1 MTGPDINKLFE
12 QQIGQTYSGIE
23 DIAKKNRR
31 FQRAL
36 IDAIEDKYG
45 KYSIDQQY
53 EELAT
58 FIKTEEVFVPT
69 SNNRVA
75 LTTNSINHVLSAKAK
90 YLKQIEDMI
99 VVDAS
104 NSTPIII
111 ETFNA
116 TNIRRGDIIKISG
129 IQGNVAANGEYY
141 ALPLNKFKF
150 ALYSSPGTGNPVAGS
165 GAYVQSFNVLFQR
178 VYYNYCQMLKADEKA
193 NSWKQATVAFPLYEY
208 SEQDVKF
215 YPSNTTEGY
224 PVEVS
229 MNYVTSFVKEIKL
242 DDITGFDYLTVYP
255 EKFIYNVINFA
266 VRSFDLSFRDY
277 SSAQVVQQDI
287 QINP

>member
-1 MTGPDINKLFE
+1 
-12 QQIGQTYSGIE
+12 
-23 DIAKKNRR
+23 
-31 FQRAL
+31 L

-58 FIKTEEVFVPT
+58 FIRTEVPFIPT
-69 SNNRVA
+69 VNTVS
-75 LTTNSINHVLSAKAK
+75 LTTNFINHVLSAKAK
-90 YLKQIEDMI
+90 YLKQIEDM
-99 VVDAS
+99 VMVDAS

-116 TNIRRGDIIKISG
+116 TNIRRGDKIKITG
-129 IQGNVAANGEYY
+129 IQGNVAANGEFYV
-141 ALPLNKFKF
+141 LPLNKFKF
-150 ALYSSPGTGNPVAGS
+150 ALYSSPGTANPVAGS
-165 GAYVQSFNVLFQR
+165 GAYVQSLNVLFQR

-193 NSWKQATVAFPLYEY
+193 NSWKGATVTFPLYEY
-208 SEQDVKF
+208 SQDNIKF
-215 YPSNTTEGY
+215 YPSNDTDGY

-229 MNYVTSFVKEIKL
+229 MNFVLSNIVPIDL
-242 DDITGFDYLTVYP
+242 TDSFDYLTIYP

-277 SSAQVVQQDI
+277 SAAQVVQQDI
-287 QINP
+287 QNNP

>member
-1 MTGPDINKLFE
+1 MTGQEINRLFE

-23 DIAKKNRR
+23 DIAKKDRR
-31 FQRAL
+31 FRRAL

-58 FIKTEEVFVPT
+58 FIKTEEPFTPI
-69 SNNRVA
+69 NGNEVA
-75 LTTNSINHVLSAKAK
+75 LTAKGYAINHILSAKAK
-90 YLKQIEDMI
+90 YLKEIVDM
-99 VVDAS
+99 VVIDAS

-129 IQGNVAANGEYY
+129 IQGNVAANGEFY
-141 ALPLNKFKF
+141 AIPLNKFKF
-150 ALYSSPGTGNPVAGS
+150 ALYSSPGTSNPVAGS
-165 GAYVQSFNVLFQR
+165 GAYVQSFNVLFER

-193 NSWKQATVAFPLYEY
+193 NSWKVATVGFPLYEY
-208 SEQDVKF
+208 SETVVKF
-215 YPSNTTEGY
+215 YPNNSTEGN

-229 MNYVTSFVKEIKL
+229 MNYVTSDIKYIDL
-242 DDITGFDYLTVYP
+242 TDSFDYLTIYP

-277 SSAQVVQQDI
+277 SAAQVVQQDI
-287 QINP
+287 QNNP

>member
-1 MTGPDINKLFE
+1 MTGPEINKLFE

-58 FIKTEEVFVPT
+58 FIRTEVPFT
-69 SNNRVA
+69 PTVNAVS
-75 LTTNSINHVLSAKAK
+75 LTTNFINHVLSAKAK
-90 YLKQIEDMI
+90 YLKQIEDMV

-116 TNIRRGDIIKISG
+116 TNIRRGDKIKITG
-129 IQGNVAANGEYY
+129 IQGNVAANGEFYV
-141 ALPLNKFKF
+141 LPLNKFKF
-150 ALYSSPGTGNPVAGS
+150 ALYSSPGTSNPVAGS

-193 NSWKQATVAFPLYEY
+193 NSWKGATVGFPLYEY
-208 SEQDVKF
+208 SLDNIKF
-215 YPSNTTEGY
+215 YPSNDTDGY

-229 MNYVTSFVKEIKL
+229 MNFVTSDVRPILL
-242 DDITGFDYLTVYP
+242 DDTTGFDYLTIYP
-255 EKFIYNVINFA
+255 EKLIYNIINFA

-277 SSAQVVQQDI
+277 SAAQVVQQDI
-287 QINP
+287 QNNP

>member
-1 MTGPDINKLFE
+1 MTGEDINKLYE

-58 FIKTEEVFVPT
+58 FIKTEVAFTPT
-69 SNNRVA
+69 VNTVS

-90 YLKQIEDMI
+90 YLKQIEDMV

-116 TNIRRGDIIKISG
+116 TNIRRGDVIKISG

-141 ALPLNKFKF
+141 VLPLNKFKF
-150 ALYSSPGTGNPVAGS
+150 ALYSSPGTSNPVAGS
-165 GAYVQSFNVLFQR
+165 GTYVQSFNVLFQR
-178 VYYNYCQMLKADEKA
+178 VYYNYCQMVKADEKI
-193 NSWKQATVAFPLYEY
+193 NSWKRATVAFPLYEY
-208 SEQDVKF
+208 SQQDIKF
-215 YPSNTTEGY
+215 YPSNATDGY

-229 MNYVTSFVKEIKL
+229 MNFVTSYIIPIL
-242 DDITGFDYLTVYP
+242 LNDSSTDYLLIYP

-266 VRSFDLSFRDY
+266 ARSFDLSFKDY
-277 SSAQVVQQDI
+277 TAAQVVQQDI

>member
-1 MTGPDINKLFE
+1 MTGQEINNLYE

-45 KYSIDQQY
+45 KYSSDQQY

-58 FIKTEEVFVPT
+58 FIRTEVPFT
-69 SNNRVA
+69 PTVNKVS
-75 LTTNSINHVLSAKAK
+75 LTTNFINHVLSAKAK
-90 YLKQIEDMI
+90 YLKQIEDM
-99 VVDAS
+99 VVVGAS
-104 NSTPIII
+104 NSTPIVI

-141 ALPLNKFKF
+141 VLPLNKFKF
-150 ALYSSPGTGNPVAGS
+150 ALYSSPGTANPVAGS
-165 GAYVQSFNVLFQR
+165 GTYVQSFNVLFQR
-178 VYYNYCQMLKADEKA
+178 VYYNYCQMVKADEKI
-193 NSWKQATVAFPLYEY
+193 NSWKRATVAFPLYEY
-208 SEQDVKF
+208 SQDNIKF
-215 YPSNTTEGY
+215 YPSNDTDGY

-229 MNYVTSFVKEIKL
+229 MNFVLSNVVTIDLSDGV
-242 DDITGFDYLTVYP
+242 TDYLLTYP

-266 VRSFDLSFRDY
+266 ARSFDLSFRDY
-277 SSAQVVQQDI
+277 TAAQVVQQDI

>member
-1 MTGPDINKLFE
+1 MTGQEINRLFE

-58 FIKTEEVFVPT
+58 FIKTEEPFTPF
-69 SNNRVA
+69 NGNRVS
-75 LTTNSINHVLSAKAK
+75 LTTNSINHILSAKAK
-90 YLKQIEDMI
+90 YLKQIEDMV

-129 IQGNVAANGEYY
+129 IQGNVAANGEFYV
-141 ALPLNKFKF
+141 LPLNKFKF
-150 ALYSSPGTGNPVAGS
+150 ALYSSPGTSTPVAGS
-165 GAYVQSFNVLFQR
+165 GAYVLTNNAVFQR
-178 VYYNYCQMLKADEKA
+178 VYYNYCQMVKADEKA
-193 NSWKQATVAFPLYEY
+193 NSWKGATVTFPLYEY
-208 SEQDVKF
+208 SQDNVKF
-215 YPSNTTEGY
+215 YPSNDTDGY

-229 MNYVTSFVKEIKL
+229 MNYVLSNVVYFDLADNQI
-242 DDITGFDYLTVYP
+242 DYLLTYP

-266 VRSFDLSFRDY
+266 ARSFDLSFRDY
-277 SSAQVVQQDI
+277 SAAQVVQQDI
-287 QINP
+287 QNNP

>member
-1 MTGPDINKLFE
+1 MTGQEINNLYE

-58 FIKTEEVFVPT
+58 FIKTEEPFTPINGNIV
-69 SNNRVA
+69 S
-75 LTTNSINHVLSAKAK
+75 LTTNSINHILSAKAK
-90 YLKQIEDMI
+90 YLKQIEDM
-99 VVDAS
+99 VVVGAS
-104 NSTPIII
+104 NSTPIVI

-129 IQGNVAANGEYY
+129 IQGNVAANGEFYV
-141 ALPLNKFKF
+141 LPLNKFKF
-150 ALYSSPGTGNPVAGS
+150 ALYSTPGTSNPVAGS
-165 GAYVQSFNVLFQR
+165 GTYVQSFNVLFQR
-178 VYYNYCQMLKADEKA
+178 VYYNYCQMVKADEKA
-193 NSWKQATVAFPLYEY
+193 NSWKGATVTFPLYEY
-208 SEQDVKF
+208 SQDNVKF

-224 PVEVS
+224 PVEVT
-229 MNYVTSFVKEIKL
+229 MNFVL
-242 DDITGFDYLTVYP
+242 SNVVYFDLTDSFDYLTIYP

-277 SSAQVVQQDI
+277 SAAQVVQQDI
-287 QINP
+287 QNNP

>member
-1 MTGPDINKLFE
+1 MTGQEINRLFE

-45 KYSIDQQY
+45 KYSSDQQY

-58 FIKTEEVFVPT
+58 FIRTEVPFT
-69 SNNRVA
+69 PTVNKVS
-75 LTTNSINHVLSAKAK
+75 LTTNFINHVLSAKAK
-90 YLKQIEDMI
+90 YLKQIEDM
-99 VVDAS
+99 VVVGAS
-104 NSTPIII
+104 NSTPIVI

-116 TNIRRGDIIKISG
+116 TNIRRGDVIKISG

-141 ALPLNKFKF
+141 VLPLNKFKF
-150 ALYSSPGTGNPVAGS
+150 ALYSSPGTANPVAGS
-165 GAYVQSFNVLFQR
+165 GTYVQSFNVLFQR
-178 VYYNYCQMLKADEKA
+178 VYYNYCQMVKADEKI
-193 NSWKQATVAFPLYEY
+193 NSWKRATVAFPLYEY
-208 SEQDVKF
+208 SEQDIKF
-215 YPSNTTEGY
+215 YPSNDTDGY

-229 MNYVTSFVKEIKL
+229 MNFVL
-242 DDITGFDYLTVYP
+242 SNVVYFDLTDSFDYLTIYP

-277 SSAQVVQQDI
+277 SAAQVVQQDI
-287 QINP
+287 QNNP

>member
-1 MTGPDINKLFE
+1 MTGEEINRLYE

-23 DIAKKNRR
+23 DLAKKNRR

-58 FIKTEEVFVPT
+58 FIKTEEPFTPF
-69 SNNRVA
+69 NGNRVS
-75 LTTNSINHVLSAKAK
+75 LTTNSINHILSAKAK
-90 YLKQIEDMI
+90 YLKQIEDM
-99 VVDAS
+99 VVVGAS
-104 NSTPIII
+104 NSTPIVI

-116 TNIRRGDIIKISG
+116 TNIRRGDIINISG
-129 IQGNVAANGEYY
+129 IQGNVAANGEFY
-141 ALPLNKFKF
+141 AVPLNKFKF
-150 ALYSSPGTGNPVAGS
+150 ALYASPGTSNPVAGS
-165 GAYVQSFNVLFQR
+165 GTYVQSFNVLFQR
-178 VYYNYCQMLKADEKA
+178 VYYNYCQMLKADERA
-193 NSWKQATVAFPLYEY
+193 NSWKGATVAFPLYEY

-215 YPSNTTEGY
+215 YPSNTTQGY
-224 PVEVS
+224 PVEVT
-229 MNYVTSFVKEIKL
+229 MNYVTSNVVYFQLQDNVI
-242 DDITGFDYLTVYP
+242 DYLLIYP

-287 QINP
+287 QNNP

>member
-1 MTGPDINKLFE
+1 MTGEEINRLYE

-58 FIKTEEVFVPT
+58 FIKTEEPFTPINGNIV
-69 SNNRVA
+69 S
-75 LTTNSINHVLSAKAK
+75 LTTNSINHILSAKAK
-90 YLKQIEDMI
+90 YLKQIEDMV

-116 TNIRRGDIIKISG
+116 TNIRRGDIIKITG
-129 IQGNVAANGEYY
+129 IQGNVAANGEFYV
-141 ALPLNKFKF
+141 LPLNKFKF
-150 ALYSSPGTGNPVAGS
+150 ALYSTPGTSNPVAGS
-165 GAYVQSFNVLFQR
+165 GTYVQSFNVLFQR
-178 VYYNYCQMLKADEKA
+178 VYYNYCQMVKADERA
-193 NSWKQATVAFPLYEY
+193 NSWKGATVTFPLYEY
-208 SEQDVKF
+208 SLDNVKF

-224 PVEVS
+224 PVEVT
-229 MNYVTSFVKEIKL
+229 MNYVTSNVVYFDLADSQI
-242 DDITGFDYLTVYP
+242 DYLQTYP

-266 VRSFDLSFRDY
+266 ARSFDLSFRDY
-277 SSAQVVQQDI
+277 AAAQVVQQDI
-287 QINP
+287 QTNP

>member
-1 MTGPDINKLFE
+1 MTGQEINRLFE

-58 FIKTEEVFVPT
+58 FIRTEVPFIPT
-69 SNNRVA
+69 VNTVS
-75 LTTNSINHVLSAKAK
+75 LTTNFINHVLSAKAK
-90 YLKQIEDMI
+90 YLKQIEDM
-99 VVDAS
+99 VMVDAS

-116 TNIRRGDIIKISG
+116 TNIRRGDKIKITG
-129 IQGNVAANGEYY
+129 IQGNVAANGEFYV
-141 ALPLNKFKF
+141 LPLNKFKF
-150 ALYSSPGTGNPVAGS
+150 ALYSSPGTANPVAGS
-165 GAYVQSFNVLFQR
+165 GAYVQSLNVLFQR

-193 NSWKQATVAFPLYEY
+193 NSWKGATVTFPLYEY
-208 SEQDVKF
+208 SQDNIKF
-215 YPSNTTEGY
+215 YPSNDTDGY

-229 MNYVTSFVKEIKL
+229 MNFVLSNIVPIDL
-242 DDITGFDYLTVYP
+242 TDSFDYLTIYP

-277 SSAQVVQQDI
+277 SAAQVVQQDI
-287 QINP
+287 QNNP

>member
-1 MTGPDINKLFE
+1 MTGQEINRLFE

-58 FIKTEEVFVPT
+58 FIKTEEPFTPF
-69 SNNRVA
+69 NGNRVS
-75 LTTNSINHVLSAKAK
+75 LTTNSINHILSAKAK
-90 YLKQIEDMI
+90 YLKQIENMV

-116 TNIRRGDIIKISG
+116 TNIRRGDIIKITG
-129 IQGNVAANGEYY
+129 IQGNVAANGEFYV
-141 ALPLNKFKF
+141 LPLNKFKF
-150 ALYSSPGTGNPVAGS
+150 ALYSTPGTSNPVAGS
-165 GAYVQSFNVLFQR
+165 GTYVQSFNVLFQR
-178 VYYNYCQMLKADEKA
+178 VYYNYCQMLKADERA
-193 NSWKQATVAFPLYEY
+193 NSWKGATVTFPLYEY

-224 PVEVS
+224 PVEVT
-229 MNYVTSFVKEIKL
+229 MNFVTSSVVYFDLSNGVI
-242 DDITGFDYLTVYP
+242 DYLLIYP

-266 VRSFDLSFRDY
+266 ARSFDLSFRDY
-277 SSAQVVQQDI
+277 AAAQVVQQDI
-287 QINP
+287 QNNP

>member
-1 MTGPDINKLFE
+1 MTGQEINRLFE

-58 FIKTEEVFVPT
+58 FIRTEVPFIPT
-69 SNNRVA
+69 VNTVS
-75 LTTNSINHVLSAKAK
+75 LTTNFINHVLSAKAK
-90 YLKQIEDMI
+90 YLKQIEDM
-99 VVDAS
+99 VMVDAS

-116 TNIRRGDIIKISG
+116 TNIRRGDKIKITG
-129 IQGNVAANGEYY
+129 IQGNVAANGEFYV
-141 ALPLNKFKF
+141 LPLNKFKF
-150 ALYSSPGTGNPVAGS
+150 ALYSSPGTANPVAGS
-165 GAYVQSFNVLFQR
+165 GTYVQSFNVLFQR

-193 NSWKQATVAFPLYEY
+193 NSWKGATVAFPLYEY
-208 SEQDVKF
+208 SQDNIKF
-215 YPSNTTEGY
+215 YPSNDTDGY

-229 MNYVTSFVKEIKL
+229 MNFVLSNIVSIDL
-242 DDITGFDYLTVYP
+242 SDSFDYLTIYP

-277 SSAQVVQQDI
+277 SAAQVVQQDI
-287 QINP
+287 QNNP

>member
-1 MTGPDINKLFE
+1 MTGQEINRLFE

-58 FIKTEEVFVPT
+58 FIRTEVPYT
-69 SNNRVA
+69 PTVNKVS
-75 LTTNSINHVLSAKAK
+75 LTANSINHILSAKAK
-90 YLKQIEDMI
+90 YLKQIEDMV

-116 TNIRRGDIIKISG
+116 TNIRRGDIINISG
-129 IQGNVAANGEYY
+129 IQGNVAANGEFY
-141 ALPLNKFKF
+141 AVPLNKFKF
-150 ALYSSPGTGNPVAGS
+150 ALYASPGTSSPVAGS
-165 GAYVQSFNVLFQR
+165 GTYVQSFNVLFQR
-178 VYYNYCQMLKADEKA
+178 VYYNYCQMLKADERA
-193 NSWKQATVAFPLYEY
+193 NSWKGATVAFPLYEY

-215 YPSNTTEGY
+215 YPSNPTQGY
-224 PVEVS
+224 PVEVT
-229 MNYVTSFVKEIKL
+229 MNYVTSNVVYFQLQDNVV
-242 DDITGFDYLTVYP
+242 DYLLIYP

-277 SSAQVVQQDI
+277 SAAQVVQQDI
-287 QINP
+287 QNNP

>member
-58 FIKTEEVFVPT
+58 FIKTEEPFTPINGNIV
-69 SNNRVA
+69 S
-75 LTTNSINHVLSAKAK
+75 LTTNSINHILSAKAK
-90 YLKQIEDMI
+90 YLKQIEDMV

-116 TNIRRGDIIKISG
+116 TNIRRGDIIKITG
-129 IQGNVAANGEYY
+129 IQGNVAANGEFYV
-141 ALPLNKFKF
+141 LPLNKFKF
-150 ALYSSPGTGNPVAGS
+150 ALYSTPGTSNPVAGS
-165 GAYVQSFNVLFQR
+165 GTYVQSFNVLFQR
-178 VYYNYCQMLKADEKA
+178 VYYNYCQMLKADERA
-193 NSWKQATVAFPLYEY
+193 NSWKGATVTFPLYEY
-208 SEQDVKF
+208 SLDNVKF

-224 PVEVS
+224 PVEVT
-229 MNYVTSFVKEIKL
+229 MNYVTSNVVYFDLADSQI
-242 DDITGFDYLTVYP
+242 DYLQTYP

-266 VRSFDLSFRDY
+266 ARSFDLSFRDY
-277 SSAQVVQQDI
+277 AAAQVVQQDI
-287 QINP
+287 QTNP

>member
-1 MTGPDINKLFE
+1 MTGQEINRLFE

-58 FIKTEEVFVPT
+58 FIRTEVPFIPT
-69 SNNRVA
+69 VNKVS
-75 LTTNSINHVLSAKAK
+75 LTTNFINHVLSAKAK
-90 YLKQIEDMI
+90 YLKQIEDM
-99 VVDAS
+99 VMVDAS

-116 TNIRRGDIIKISG
+116 TNIRRGDKIKITG
-129 IQGNVAANGEYY
+129 IQGNVAANGEFYV
-141 ALPLNKFKF
+141 LPLNKFKF
-150 ALYSSPGTGNPVAGS
+150 ALYSSPGTANPVAGS
-165 GAYVQSFNVLFQR
+165 GTYVQSFNVLFQR

-193 NSWKQATVAFPLYEY
+193 NSWKGATVAFPLYEY
-208 SEQDVKF
+208 SQDNIKF
-215 YPSNTTEGY
+215 YPSNDTDGY

-229 MNYVTSFVKEIKL
+229 MNFVLSNIVSIDL
-242 DDITGFDYLTVYP
+242 SDSFDYLTIYP

-277 SSAQVVQQDI
+277 SAAQVVQQDI
-287 QINP
+287 QNNP

>member
-1 MTGPDINKLFE
+1 MTGQEINRLFE

-45 KYSIDQQY
+45 KYSSDQQY

-58 FIKTEEVFVPT
+58 FIRTEVPFT
-69 SNNRVA
+69 PSVNIVS
-75 LTTNSINHVLSAKAK
+75 LTTNSINHILSAKAK
-90 YLKQIEDMI
+90 YLKQIEDM
-99 VVDAS
+99 VVVGAS
-104 NSTPIII
+104 NSTPIVI

-129 IQGNVAANGEYY
+129 IQGNVAANGEFYV
-141 ALPLNKFKF
+141 LPLNKFKF
-150 ALYSSPGTGNPVAGS
+150 ALYSTPGTANPVAGS
-165 GAYVQSFNVLFQR
+165 GTYVQSFNVLFQR
-178 VYYNYCQMLKADEKA
+178 VYYNYCQMVKADEKI
-193 NSWKQATVAFPLYEY
+193 NSWKRATVAFPLYEY
-208 SEQDVKF
+208 SEQFAKF
-215 YPSNTTEGY
+215 YPSNDTEGY
-224 PVEVS
+224 PVEVT
-229 MNYVTSFVKEIKL
+229 MNFVLSNVVYFDLADNQI
-242 DDITGFDYLTVYP
+242 DYLLTYP

-266 VRSFDLSFRDY
+266 ARSFDLSFKDY
-277 SSAQVVQQDI
+277 TAAQVVQQDI

>member
-1 MTGPDINKLFE
+1 MTGQEINRLFE

-58 FIKTEEVFVPT
+58 FIKTETPFTPT
-69 SNNRVA
+69 NLNRVS
-75 LTTNSINHVLSAKAK
+75 LTTNSINHILSAKAK
-90 YLKQIEDMI
+90 YLKQIEDMVI
-99 VVDAS
+99 VDAS

-129 IQGNVAANGEYY
+129 IQGNVAANGEFYV
-141 ALPLNKFKF
+141 LPLNKFKF
-150 ALYSSPGTGNPVAGS
+150 ALYSAPGTVSPVAGS
-165 GAYVQSFNVLFQR
+165 GTYVQSFNVLFQR
-178 VYYNYCQMLKADEKA
+178 VYYNYCQMLKADERA
-193 NSWKQATVAFPLYEY
+193 NSWKGATVTFPLYEY

-215 YPSNTTEGY
+215 YPSNSTEGY
-224 PVEVS
+224 PVEVT
-229 MNYVTSFVKEIKL
+229 MNFVTSSVVYFDLSDGV
-242 DDITGFDYLTVYP
+242 TDYLLIYP

-266 VRSFDLSFRDY
+266 ARSFDLSFRDY
-277 SSAQVVQQDI
+277 SAAQVVQQDI
-287 QINP
+287 QNNP